1 MTGMRISGG
10 TAKGRKIDY
19 KKTSA
24 KREDRL
30 RPTSS
35 KVREAIFDIL
45 RERIIDST
53 FVDLYAGSGGVGIE
67 ALSRGAGCTIFV
79 ETNPLRIKIIE
90 QLIDEFGF
98 KDRARVIRSRAYDF
112 LEKEIRKGGSF
123 DIIFLDPPY
132 QSEELMKVLPLIG
145 KTGLL
150 KHDGILIA
158 EHFSKRTLPEV
169 IEGLRMVKS
178 YRYGDTSL
186 TLYRLGDEYENSYIS
201 RHL

>member
-1 MTGMRISGG
+1 MTGIRISGG

-19 KKTSA
+19 KKTAA
-24 KREDRL
+24 KGGDKL

-45 RERIIDST
+45 RDRIIGST

-67 ALSRGAGCTIFV
+67 ALSRGAGCTVFV
-79 ETNPLRIKIIE
+79 ETNPLRIKVIE

-112 LEKEIRKGGSF
+112 LEKEAKKRGSF

-145 KTGLL
+145 KARLL
-150 KHDGILIA
+150 KPDGLIIA
-158 EHFSKRTLPEV
+158 EHFSKKTLPEE

-186 TLYRLGDEYENSYIS
+186 TLYGQGE
-201 RHL
+201 

>member
-1 MTGMRISGG
+1 MTGIRISGG

-19 KKTSA
+19 KKVSA
-24 KREDRL
+24 KGTDKL

-45 RERIIDST
+45 RDRIIGST

-98 KDRARVIRSRAYDF
+98 KNKAIVKRSKAYDF
-112 LEKEIRKGGSF
+112 LEKEAKKGGSF

-150 KHDGILIA
+150 KPDGLLIA
-158 EHFSKRTLPEV
+158 EHFSKKTLPEK

-186 TLYRLGDEYENSYIS
+186 TLYRLEE
-201 RHL
+201 

>member
-1 MTGMRISGG
+1 MRISGG
-10 TAKGRKIDY
+10 MAKGRKISY
-19 KKTSA
+19 KRASVSVKG
-24 KREDRL
+24 KDKL

-45 RERIIDST
+45 RDRIIGST
-53 FVDLYAGSGGVGIE
+53 FVDLYAGSGSVGIE
-67 ALSRGAGCTIFV
+67 ALSRGASYVVFV
-79 ETNPLRIKIIE
+79 ETNPLRIRIIE
-90 QLIDEFGF
+90 QLISEFGF
-98 KDRARVIRSRAYDF
+98 ADKSRVMRSTAYDYV
-112 LEKEIRKGGSF
+112 EKEAKKGSSF

-150 KHDGILIA
+150 KPDGILIA

-186 TLYRLGDEYENSYIS
+186 TLFRRGQ
-201 RHL
+201 

>member
-1 MTGMRISGG
+1 MTGIRISGG
-10 TAKGRKIDY
+10 VAKGRKIDY

-24 KREDRL
+24 GEDKL

-45 RERIIDST
+45 RDRIIGST

-67 ALSRGAGCTIFV
+67 ALSRGAGCTVFV

-98 KDRARVIRSRAYDF
+98 KDRARVRRSKAYDF
-112 LEKEIRKGGSF
+112 LEREAKKGSSF

-150 KHDGILIA
+150 KPNGILIA
-158 EHFSKRTLPEV
+158 EHFSKRTLPEE

-186 TLYRLGDEYENSYIS
+186 TLYRSGE
-201 RHL
+201 